1 MVKREKFSMKKNKS
15 LFFSIRLFHK
25 GEVGGAFVVVIICQR
40 EHLQWDVVKRLHTLD
55 VEGVEEILTTSKK
68 AYVLLVDTARL
79 RECEPTAGTKNPT
92 DLRPKQK

>member
-68 AYVLLVDTARL
+68 AYAQRADTVQPAK
-79 RECEPTAGTKNPT
+79 CVSTAGQRNLT
-92 DLRPKQK
+92 DLRRETT